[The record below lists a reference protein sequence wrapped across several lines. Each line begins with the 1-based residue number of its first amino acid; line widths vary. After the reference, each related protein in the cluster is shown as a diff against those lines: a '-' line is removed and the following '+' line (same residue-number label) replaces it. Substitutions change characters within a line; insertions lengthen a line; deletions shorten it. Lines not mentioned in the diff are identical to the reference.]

1 TDSLQVL
8 QELLYRYELKNSSA
22 YLTKIEMAKIKREGD
37 AQKMYHFLSFANDLK
52 LLDDDKAFLKEVYAF
67 LADHIEDASLL
78 SECLIQVNSL
88 QEQENSR
95 RLPVNFYA
103 ILSQLSK
110 KLGNKEEAQIF
121 DEQFKRLEKTNNEKI
136 NSVR

>member
-1 TDSLQVL
+1 
-8 QELLYRYELKNSSA
+8 
-22 YLTKIEMAKIKREGD
+22 
-37 AQKMYHFLSFANDLK
+37 MYHFFVIIKPK
-52 LLDDDKAFLKEVYAF
+52 LLDDDKAFLKKYTL
-67 LADHIEDASLL
+67 LADHIEDASS

-95 RLPVNFYA
+95 RLPVNLRHFEPA
-103 ILSQLSK
+103 KQE
-110 KLGNKEEAQIF
+110 LGNKEEAQIF